1 MATIVR
7 ANFPYQFFVD
17 QTGAPLDAGYV
28 YLGQVNKDPRTYP
41 VTAYWDTAG
50 TIPAGA
56 TLRTSNGFLSRAGTP
71 ANVFV
76 GGSYSMLVLDKNKS
90 QVYYVADSAAAAE
103 STAGTVTPADG
114 TLSWEPVAVAA
125 LTTASAALRRTGS
138 DTPDPTLPPAPVGVV
153 ATPGSLS
160 CGIGWTQASY
170 TAGHG
175 PGRVILYA
183 AEWVGET
190 APLVGDARAL
200 GALSEPVGYESLR
213 IDPQKKVRV
222 WVSFESADGFEG
234 PKSQPV
240 DATSNLLGRA
250 EISDLLITQA
260 DISSALELGRLA
272 NDPSF
277 AGGVAAWPRF
287 VQRAART
294 DAAAPPNAPA
304 EFCAAFTG
312 RDGISNR
319 KLSVEAGE
327 NYLVSVWFNALNT
340 GLTGG
345 VCIYEYY
352 GDGRPMTAQALDA
365 PLPAAN
371 TWVKVKAVFKAS
383 AGAVAWQIGP
393 HINQAHSGTAV
404 CWFANLRIAE
414 MVDKD
419 LIVQGAVVAD
429 AIAARSI
436 STEQLV
442 VGSVTSGQSTAFLRG
457 GFTVAPGQSIASI
470 TTTGDS
476 GISVDLPDPIGRGIL
491 ILDAKYSGSWRPF
504 NHSSTN
510 ATPADLANFSH
521 FDIRSSWVLY
531 DPAGSTVYAEGS
543 ADEPHIGWRLGL
555 PPADGALG
563 ALFSFSRT
571 YVAFIDSAT
580 SFKGRITIYPSIR
593 GVKNDTNRSLVVP
606 TTQDLLGM
614 FVDMRA
620 TFISNKV

>member
-28 YLGQVNKDPRTYP
+28 YIGQVNKDPRTYP

-312 RDGISNR
+312 RDGISTR
-319 KLSVEAGE
+319 KLSVEEGE

-352 GDGRPMTAQALDA
+352 GDGRPVTAQALDA

-414 MVDKD
+414 MVDTD
-419 LIVQGAVVAD
+419 LIVKGAIVGDSLAV
-429 AIAARSI
+429 RSI
-436 STEQLV
+436 NTENIV
-442 VGSVTSGQSTAFLRG
+442 VGAATDAVSSAEVMQVFRIETGNMSTASVYQSVKPYVEVPLSRPIKRG
-457 GFTVAPGQSIASI
+457 MLHVRARFECSLNSVGANQLLFFHVLPSWGLMKAGSEELLADIGQNVEEPPIPWRYESPTAPK
-470 TTTGDS
+470 TK
-476 GISVDLPDPIGRGIL
+476 VV
-491 ILDAKYSGSWRPF
+491 
-504 NHSSTN
+504 
-510 ATPADLANFSH
+510 ANFS
-521 FDIRSSWVLY
+521 RNYS
-531 DPAGSTVYAEGS
+531 
-543 ADEPHIGWRLGL
+543 
-555 PPADGALG
+555 
-563 ALFSFSRT
+563 
-571 YVAFIDSAT
+571 
-580 SFKGRITIYPSIR
+580 
-593 GVKNDTNRSLVVP
+593 
-606 TTQDLLGM
+606 M
-614 FVDMRA
+614 FVDLAAYESARFILSLIFSGAQNNNNRDPWQVGPQEKMQCLVFCKA
-620 TFISNKV
+620 TFVENRV